1 MSAPDHEL
9 LTAQLYFPGDPHNQD
24 DIATAVK
31 PELMLDP
38 KPAADGQG
46 KVVDYDFVIDPVRA

>member
-1 MSAPDHEL
+1 MQRIND
-9 LTAQLYFPGDPHNQD
+9 D

-38 KPAADGQG
+38 KPAADGTG
-46 KVVDYDFVIDPVRA
+46 VDVVYDFVLDPA